1 MSKKLISAEV
11 VMKMMDLP
19 IDTLKQVMAST
30 GSRIQGSFMD
40 DGSNDVLVITGATFR
55 GMMANGTFVYHL
67 DGHTVGGS
75 KLPSQELKVCAEFNP
90 FLVKTITPGPSLYT
104 GRVIGD
110 CIVHRR

>member
-1 MSKKLISAEV
+1 MAKKLISADV
-11 VMKMMDLP
+11 AVKLMDLP
-19 IDTLKQVMAST
+19 VDTIKQVMASS

-40 DGSNDVLVITGATFR
+40 DGSDDVLVITGATFR

-75 KLPSQELKVCAEFNP
+75 ELPNSELKVCAEFNP
-90 FLVKTITPGPSLYT
+90 FLVKTIKPGPSLYT

-110 CIVHRR
+110 CVLYRR